1 MGNLFLIGLSAVFI
15 PILGCSRSNP
25 AGSPPQN
32 DSTHTA
38 IIMVDDLSTAGIA
51 ADNARITIASMTADI
66 LTLVTQYGGGCAS
79 HEFKL
84 FGSIRFLTSSPLQAD
99 VVLSHNANGDA
110 CKALITDTLRFSLA
124 HLREMFQSS
133 YSTRGTLLLRVHE
146 PGAPEPLSPLIR
158 YDF

>member
-1 MGNLFLIGLSAVFI
+1 MRNLFIIGLPVVFI
-15 PILGCSRSNP
+15 SIFGCSRSNP
-25 AGSPPQN
+25 AGSFPQN

-38 IIMVDDLSTAGIA
+38 IIMVDDLSTAGLAGNNAHITNASVA
-51 ADNARITIASMTADI
+51 ADV
-66 LTLVTQYGGGCAS
+66 LTFVAQYGGGCAR

-84 FGSIRFLTSSPLQAD
+84 FGSSRFLTSSPLQAD

-124 HLREMFQSS
+124 PLREMFQSS
-133 YSTRGTLLLRVHE
+133 FGSKGTLLLRIHE
-146 PGAPEPLSPLIR
+146 PGAAEPISPLIR